1 MREDFRIGNEKLE
14 EIGIMRIVEDHY
26 MTPQKRGTIYFVKS
40 PVSLDKTTSLAI
52 YPSSNHFCYFAN
64 GNKSGDIV
72 GLYAYIKNCNQ
83 WQALQELLAYYGLS
97 GRQQDKEEA
106 RLRIQRQQAE
116 ERKRAA
122 RKQEFHNA
130 VSGEISRLKGKLEKH
145 KATLQKSKIE
155 PFSNLWIDIQNE
167 IQRTEN
173 NLNILTAADMTT
185 YRRMKPNSDLGLSSD
200 RPAWLLDCL
209 AILSDIGAF
218 KATEEEIREITAQR
232 NFELCRMPGRD
243 WRCKVEW

>member
-1 MREDFRIGNEKLE
+1 M
-14 EIGIMRIVEDHY
+14 
-26 MTPQKRGTIYFVKS
+26 
-40 PVSLDKTTSLAI
+40 
-52 YPSSNHFCYFAN
+52 
-64 GNKSGDIV
+64 
-72 GLYAYIKNCNQ
+72 
-83 WQALQELLAYYGLS
+83 
-97 GRQQDKEEA
+97 
-106 RLRIQRQQAE
+106 
-116 ERKRAA
+116 
-122 RKQEFHNA
+122 
-130 VSGEISRLKGKLEKH
+130 
-145 KATLQKSKIE
+145 
-155 PFSNLWIDIQNE
+155 WIDIQNE

>member
-52 YPSSNHFCYFAN
+52 YPSSNHFCDFAN

-106 RLRIQRQQAE
+106 
-116 ERKRAA
+116 
-122 RKQEFHNA
+122 
-130 VSGEISRLKGKLEKH
+130 GSR
-145 KATLQKSKIE
+145 
-155 PFSNLWIDIQNE
+155 
-167 IQRTEN
+167 
-173 NLNILTAADMTT
+173 
-185 YRRMKPNSDLGLSSD
+185 
-200 RPAWLLDCL
+200 
-209 AILSDIGAF
+209 
-218 KATEEEIREITAQR
+218 QR
-232 NFELCRMPGRD
+232 NARELPGN
-243 WRCKVEW
+243 KSFTMLYLAK